1 MSKEQNNHS
10 AQYLTHQEIVPI
22 LVGLMMGL
30 FLAALDQT
38 IVATSIRTIG
48 DELNG
53 LSLQAWVTTAYLITS
68 TITTPLY
75 GKLSDIYGRKPLFI
89 WAISLF
95 IAGSALSAFSSSMGM
110 LAVFRAVQG
119 VGAGGLFT
127 LALAI
132 IGDIVPPRERS
143 KYQAY
148 FIAVFGSSSVL
159 GPVVG
164 GFLAGTD
171 SILGLAG
178 WRWVFFVNVPIGL
191 VALFV
196 VNRTLHIPNFQKVN
210 HPLDWS
216 GAISLSTTLV
226 PLLLVAEKGREW
238 GWTST
243 DSLSCY
249 AISIIGLIWFIRA
262 ESKIG
267 DEALIPLR
275 LFKDKT
281 FSLLTIIGVI
291 TGMGM
296 FGGLAVLPLYLQ
308 IAGGANPT
316 QAGLQLLPLTLGIM
330 SGSVFS
336 GQIISKI
343 GRYKMFPILGATLM
357 TIGLG
362 WMTLLTVD
370 TPFIAI
376 AGMSLIFG
384 FGLGN
389 LMQPTVLAVQN
400 AVSPR
405 DIGVATSSVTLFR
418 QLGATLGTALFLSLL
433 FGGLPTNVGE
443 RFAAAAQD
451 PAYAATFQTD
461 VIDAAKNG
469 TITEANAHLLELNQG
484 GANVFDDTSWIEQ
497 ATPAL
502 VRPLKDGFT
511 DSTVIVVLVGAIAT
525 AFSIL
530 FALFVPNNRL
540 RERDE
545 EFVPATE

>member
-1 MSKEQNNHS
+1 MSKEPDNHT
-10 AQYLTHQEIVPI
+10 AKYLTHQEIVPI
-22 LVGLMMGL
+22 LIGLMMGL

-95 IAGSALSAFSSSMGM
+95 IAGSALSAFASSMGM
-110 LAVFRAVQG
+110 LAIFRALQG
-119 VGAGGLFT
+119 IGAGGLFT

-164 GFLAGTD
+164 GFLAGTV

-210 HPLDWS
+210 HPLDWA

-226 PLLLVAEKGREW
+226 PLLLVAERGREW

-243 DSLSCY
+243 NALVAY
-249 AISIIGLIWFIRA
+249 AISTFGLIWFVRA

-308 IAGGANPT
+308 IVGGASPT
-316 QAGLQLLPLTLGIM
+316 EAGLQLLPLTLGIM

-336 GQIISKI
+336 GQMISKI
-343 GRYKMFPILGATLM
+343 GRYKIFPIVGSILM
-357 TIGLG
+357 TFSLA
-362 WMTLLTVD
+362 WMTFLTAD
-370 TPFIAI
+370 TAFVLI
-376 AGMSLIFG
+376 AGMSLMFG

-389 LMQPTVLAVQN
+389 LMQPTILAVQN

-418 QLGATLGTALFLSLL
+418 QLGATLGTAIFLSLL
-433 FGGLPTNVGE
+433 FGGLQTNVGE

-451 PAYAATFQTD
+451 PAYAAAYQTD
-461 VIDAAKNG
+461 VIDAAANG
-469 TITEANAHLLELNQG
+469 TITEANKHLIEINQG
-484 GANVFDDTSWIEQ
+484 GDVFDDTSWIEQ

-511 DSTVIVVLVGAIAT
+511 DSTVIVVLVGAITT
-525 AFSIL
+525 AFSII
-530 FALFVPNNRL
+530 FAFFVPNNRL

-545 EFVPATE
+545 AFVPAAE